1 MKRLVLFYVLSLL
14 VFSSTWAEKHPFD
27 NGLYWELNNGVL
39 TISGNG
45 GSTNWHSRPWESSKA
60 EIKKVIIQNGVRTIG
75 KWAFDECSNLSTV
88 TIPQSVTSIGDN
100 AFSGCISLSTII
112 IPQSVSSIGSDAFFD
127 CGLTSISIPNSVKSI
142 GNGAFSFCKR
152 LSSISLP
159 NTFCSIERDAFLQ
172 EDEDEIDKYYSGTII
187 SMPQWLLDKG
197 EDAWTYCGLS
207 ESSVNEFKRNNTPG
221 NIIKRKGGYSSAVE
235 MMNGSTKYYK
245 VTKNGKYGL
254 TSAEGEVI
262 VPTEMETIEQAG
274 TGFLRFKVG
283 SYWGVMNYTGK
294 IIIPTDRGY
303 TKIGDYVS
311 FTKRFP
317 YEMDGYRGECNNLG
331 VQVSKIKV
339 ATPQQ
344 NVATT
349 NTTSNTSKNSTS
361 SSGTTQ
367 TVVVEHRRDP
377 VPMQVWVQCTGC
389 FGSGMCQSG
398 CGGTGWFTGWSGNST
413 RCVGCGG
420 SGKCQ
425 FCAGQGGH
433 YDVQYK

>member
-1 MKRLVLFYVLSLL
+1 M
-14 VFSSTWAEKHPFD
+14 
-27 NGLYWELNNGVL
+27 N
-39 TISGNG
+39 
-45 GSTNWHSRPWESSKA
+45 
-60 EIKKVIIQNGVRTIG
+60 
-75 KWAFDECSNLSTV
+75 
-88 TIPQSVTSIGDN
+88 SIGD
-100 AFSGCISLSTII
+100 A
-112 IPQSVSSIGSDAFFD
+112 
-127 CGLTSISIPNSVKSI
+127 
-142 GNGAFSFCKR
+142 AFSFCKR

-159 NTFCSIERDAFLQ
+159 NTVCSIEKDAFLQ

-197 EDAWTYCGLS
+197 KDTWTYCGLS

-283 SYWGVMNYTGK
+283 SYWGVMNYAGK

-317 YEMDGYRGECNNLG
+317 YEMDGYKGECNNLG

-339 ATPQQ
+339 NTPTTQQ
-344 NVATT
+344 KQSTAQQSTT
-349 NTTSNTSKNSTS
+349 SSNSTSNTSNKSN
-361 SSGTTQ
+361 GTTQ
-367 TVVVEHRRDP
+367 TVVVEHHRDP
-377 VPMQVWVQCTGC
+377 IPVQQWQAC
-389 FGSGMCQSG
+389 FA
-398 CGGTGWFTGWSGNST
+398 CGGMGTMGCDF
-413 RCVGCGG
+413 CGG
-420 SGKCQ
+420 SGTKYIGDRLHRCSRCNGRGIIPCNVC
-425 FCAGQGGH
+425 FGNKGQ
-433 YDVQYK
+433 YITVYQ